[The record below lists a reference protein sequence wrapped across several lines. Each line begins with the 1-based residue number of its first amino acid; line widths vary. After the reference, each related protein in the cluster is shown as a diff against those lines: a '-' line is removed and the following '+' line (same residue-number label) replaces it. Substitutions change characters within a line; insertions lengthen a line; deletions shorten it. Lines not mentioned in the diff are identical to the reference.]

1 MLFRSQGIGQRW
13 HAAYQTWARQRGAR
27 WLRLGVVEAN
37 ARAAA
42 FWQRLGYQRLR
53 VREGVDTGGR
63 VNTLWTMLQP
73 LDGDL
78 DDYLARVPRDRPGS
92 PLP

>member
-1 MLFRSQGIGQRW
+1 MLFRS
-13 HAAYQTWARQRGAR
+13 
-27 WLRLGVVEAN
+27 EAN
-37 ARAAA
+37 TRAAD

-73 LDGDL
+73 LDGGL
-78 DDYLARVPRDRPGS
+78 DEYLERVPRDRPGS
-92 PLP
+92 TLP